1 MEEQR
6 WEESKKR
13 REEERRSE
21 KRKGEKPEDAG
32 GRKGKEVAV
41 RCVFAMICGSG
52 GLKSRLAKAAGAE
65 PAGQMRDK
73 KILRRCGAKHIS
85 KSKCTKHAMLGV
97 LWTLR

>member
-21 KRKGEKPEDAG
+21 KRKGEKSEDAG
-32 GRKGKEVAV
+32 ARKGKEVGV
-41 RCVFAMICGSG
+41 HCVFPMICGSG

-65 PAGQMRDK
+65 PAWPDE
-73 KILRRCGAKHIS
+73 RRIIVR
-85 KSKCTKHAMLGV
+85 GV
-97 LWTLR
+97 VARSTFAS